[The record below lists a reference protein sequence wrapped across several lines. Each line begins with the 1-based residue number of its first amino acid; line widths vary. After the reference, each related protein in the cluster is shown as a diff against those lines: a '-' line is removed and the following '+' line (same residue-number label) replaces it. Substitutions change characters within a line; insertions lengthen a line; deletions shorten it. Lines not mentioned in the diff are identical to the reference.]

1 MNCTNLVTFTFCHKC
16 FQATHSKNQI
26 IFLLFV
32 NMGEESD
39 LEESQRLL
47 GDDDVS
53 SSSGSVEKA
62 NMESLDFDEVLT
74 EINGFGKYQIT
85 FYLLLC
91 LPAMFTAT
99 ITLANT
105 FVTAQPNHR
114 CDIPFCDDK
123 LNPQYDDAFVGPN
136 YFSNYTLPLDESS
149 LSKYSMC
156 QYYKP
161 ITNTTTK
168 SLHED
173 RRSGKSIYSH
183 YQPNEFVSNAK
194 EPKLD
199 HCDPSD
205 FNQSL
210 TIDCTKYIY
219 DQSNY
224 FSTVVT
230 QWNLVCSS
238 NWKIPL
244 IESVFFAG
252 VGVGAPLFG
261 ILADKYGRKPTLMM
275 SILMTVLFGVPL
287 GLAPNYYVF
296 LSLQFFVAMGQLGI
310 FQTCFVMVVELVSKK
325 RRVLCGIAIE
335 YFFDLGAIILT
346 GVAYYFRDWS
356 SILLFATCPVG
367 LFLMYWPILPESVRW
382 LLIKKKY
389 KEAEK
394 EIHRISI
401 WNRRPIDLASIGSS
415 RSQQLRRVSDL
426 QQSNENRRAQ
436 LAETNNGEILQED
449 TETSQNDNVRIEFQS
464 GEDYRAIHRNDPVD
478 NGMSRDDVSE
488 TFLTFLRTPVM
499 LARHLNIC
507 YSWFVITLVYYGLSL
522 VSWSVIWSRN

>member
-1 MNCTNLVTFTFCHKC
+1 
-16 FQATHSKNQI
+16 
-26 IFLLFV
+26 
-32 NMGEESD
+32 MGEDSD
-39 LEESQRLL
+39 LEESQALL

-53 SSSGSVEKA
+53 SSSGSVQKA
-62 NMESLDFDEVLT
+62 NMESLDYDEVLT

-114 CDIPFCDDK
+114 CDIRFCDDK

-136 YFSNYTLPLDESS
+136 YFSNYTIPLDENSIT
-149 LSKYSMC
+149 KYSMC

-161 ITNTTTK
+161 ITNTTK
-168 SLHED
+168 QLLHED
-173 RRSGKSIYSH
+173 KRSGKPIYSQ
-183 YQPNEFVSNAK
+183 YQPNEFLSNAK
-194 EPKLD
+194 TPKLD

-205 FNQSL
+205 FNQSV
-210 TIDCTKYIY
+210 TIHCTKYIY

-238 NWKIPL
+238 DWKIPL

-296 LSLQFFVAMGQLGI
+296 LFLQFFVAMGQLGI
-310 FQTCFVMVVELVSKK
+310 FQTCFVMVVELVSKE

-335 YFFDLGAIILT
+335 YFFDLGAIILA

-382 LLIKKKY
+382 LLVKKKY
-389 KEAEK
+389 KKAEK
-394 EIHRISI
+394 EIYRISK

-415 RSQQLRRVSDL
+415 SYQQTRRGSNSHQSDA
-426 QQSNENRRAQ
+426 NRIAEM
-436 LAETNNGEILQED
+436 AETNNCENLQENAQ
-449 TETSQNDNVRIEFQS
+449 TSQNDYGRIEFQS
-464 GEDYRAIHRNDPVD
+464 GDDYRTMHENNPND
-478 NGMSRDDVSE
+478 NGMSREEVSE
-488 TFLTFLRTPVM
+488 TFLTFLRSPVM

-522 VSWSVIWSRN
+522 VSWSEI